1 MASLA
6 TIERAQ
12 QSVKQLQAEVT
23 AQNKARR
30 ASLQSQNIPD
40 VASDLKPYA
49 TLAGSTK
56 ALELDPSEGY
66 EYKTRELAIG
76 PLVDTD
82 HYEFHR
88 SPSSA
93 KPRRRSSILKQ
104 SSRRT
109 SVVKQPAKKAWE
121 GEDLTSSERLF
132 AFIAD
137 QFKPVMTRVTEQ
149 DTLARGMLSV
159 KRIAA
164 GLDKAECP
172 FQEAA
177 LELLEK
183 VNGGGKIDYADWL
196 SACKAKGLRVINKE
210 RGIKEPSNPAVEL
223 PKTPRPTK
231 LDFDTIKETRQHFA
245 RTKQAIK
252 ERKQEV
258 FYEQTVQQLE
268 RVKVAQVKSP
278 QGRHNLERAY
288 MAYAQDKI
296 AAKRA
301 LKKSLKRA

>member
-1 MASLA
+1 MPVSRYVTKHPL
-6 TIERAQ
+6 
-12 QSVKQLQAEVT
+12 LLHYAE
-23 AQNKARR
+23 
-30 ASLQSQNIPD
+30 
-40 VASDLKPYA
+40 
-49 TLAGSTK
+49 
-56 ALELDPSEGY
+56 
-66 EYKTRELAIG
+66 
-76 PLVDTD
+76 
-82 HYEFHR
+82 
-88 SPSSA
+88 
-93 KPRRRSSILKQ
+93 PRY
-104 SSRRT
+104 
-109 SVVKQPAKKAWE
+109 
-121 GEDLTSSERLF
+121 RL
-132 AFIAD
+132 
-137 QFKPVMTRVTEQ
+137 
-149 DTLARGMLSV
+149 
-159 KRIAA
+159 
-164 GLDKAECP
+164 
-172 FQEAA
+172 EAA